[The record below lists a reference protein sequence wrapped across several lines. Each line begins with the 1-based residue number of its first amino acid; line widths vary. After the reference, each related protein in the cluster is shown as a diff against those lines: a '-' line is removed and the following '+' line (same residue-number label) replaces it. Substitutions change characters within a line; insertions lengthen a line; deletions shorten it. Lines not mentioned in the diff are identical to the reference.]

1 MLLPLGPAFLRAHLD
16 RDRFTR
22 MTHAN
27 LADGVPMRLS
37 SVGATIASLKTKGLC
52 WRVNAAAFG

>member
-1 MLLPLGPAFLRAHLD
+1 
-16 RDRFTR
+16 

-37 SVGATIASLKTKGLC
+37 SVGATIASLKTKGLLVEGE
-52 WRVNAAAFG
+52 RGSFRLV